1 MKLEKRK
8 FYQLRNGGIVGP
20 MISDIDRFTVRE
32 GPWSGASWDSDGR
45 YIDGDCDHEWD
56 CVSEIVEMNEVPE
69 SPKVAQGAAKTPLAL
84 IPPVAADAT
93 AKVHQFG
100 AERYGPWNWRE
111 NKVPLMTYLHAM
123 RRHLDAVLDGQDLD
137 PDSGLP
143 HVAHVAAS
151 CNIIMDA
158 AAFGTLVDDRP
169 RARPL

>member
-1 MKLEKRK
+1 MTPKERVLETHPHAVCTDCCDAFRVWQNSKDAHPIGEGSNARAAWLNAA
-8 FYQLRNGGIVGP
+8 LRLPDPEVVL
-20 MISDIDRFTVRE
+20 D
-32 GPWSGASWDSDGR
+32 
-45 YIDGDCDHEWD
+45 
-56 CVSEIVEMNEVPE
+56 EVPE

-84 IPPVAADAT
+84 IPPVAADAI
-93 AKVHQFG
+93 AKVHQHG
-100 AERYGPWNWRE
+100 ADRYSPWNWRE
-111 NKVPLMTYLHAM
+111 SKVPMMTYLHAM